1 MDDVRGGM
9 VVTGAG
15 VGISGDSADG
25 RVELDG
31 PICAFVSS
39 LISNIPQCSSWIA
52 GEVPSRLVFE
62 HVQLLRSSKPL
73 TAYRLLSTTS
83 IAYRRVTQS
92 TNTACAVLAV
102 YIQPSSP
109 HSMWMAVAVKVDIQ
123 GLRAVGLLA
132 GQMKRR
138 PTDFHTILQ

>member
-52 GEVPSRLVFE
+52 GEVPSRLAFE
-62 HVQLLRSSKPL
+62 HVQRPQLLRSSKPS
-73 TAYRLLSTTS
+73 TAYGLLSTTG
-83 IAYRRVTQS
+83 IAYREGLHRVK
-92 TNTACAVLAV
+92 
-102 YIQPSSP
+102 IR
-109 HSMWMAVAVKVDIQ
+109 
-123 GLRAVGLLA
+123 RA
-132 GQMKRR
+132 Q
-138 PTDFHTILQ
+138 F